1 MNSNKHPVLGVD
13 IGGVII
19 SRSNDK
25 SDTSFF
31 GGNFLNSKA
40 VEFAFEAIA
49 SAVDAG
55 YTTCLV
61 SKCGEEVQRKTL
73 LWLAHHEF
81 YDRTGVLPEQVRFC
95 RTRPEKAQIC
105 DELEVTHFV
114 DDRLEV
120 LSYLV
125 NVPNLYLFDGQ
136 PKEMSKFAAMLPN
149 VHQTRS
155 WAELSDLLGRSI
167 TTSVS

>member
-1 MNSNKHPVLGVD
+1 MSFSKQPVLGVD

-31 GGNFLNSKA
+31 GGNFLNSVA
-40 VEFAFEAIA
+40 VDRVFESIA
-49 SAVDAG
+49 RCVDAG
-55 YTTCLV
+55 YNTYLV

-73 LWLAHHEF
+73 LWLSHHNF
-81 YDRTGVLPEQVRFC
+81 YDCTGVSPNSVRFC

-105 DELEVTHFV
+105 DELGVTHFV

-120 LSYLV
+120 LSYLT
-125 NVPNLYLFDGQ
+125 NVANLYLFDGQ
-136 PKEMSKFAAMLPN
+136 PKEMRKFAEMLPK
-149 VHQTRS
+149 VHQTNS
-155 WAELSDLLGRSI
+155 WSELSDMLAHSI
-167 TTSVS
+167 VSSVA